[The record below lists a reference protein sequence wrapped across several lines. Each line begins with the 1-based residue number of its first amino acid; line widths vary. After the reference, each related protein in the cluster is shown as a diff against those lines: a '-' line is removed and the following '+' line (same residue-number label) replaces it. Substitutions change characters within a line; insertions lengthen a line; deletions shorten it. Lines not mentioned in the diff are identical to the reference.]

1 MGERVGDG
9 EGSNGSG
16 RRRRIIVAIT
26 GATGA
31 TYGVQLLKKLGAS
44 AGVETHLVISDA
56 ASLTLHQELGL
67 QRRDVEALAHVVHRN
82 RDIGAT
88 IASGSFTSDG
98 MVIAPCSM
106 KTLAAVAHGL
116 SDNLVTRAADV
127 VLKERRRLV
136 LMVRETPFNLA
147 HLRNMTAVTEMG
159 GIVFPPLPS
168 FYHRPASIEEMV
180 EHTVERVL
188 DLLGIENAQAARWGG
203 MKNGVKQD
211 PPAD

>member
-1 MGERVGDG
+1 MADPGP
-9 EGSNGSG
+9 
-16 RRRRIIVAIT
+16 RRIVVAIT

-31 TYGVQLLKKLGAS
+31 IYGVQLLRRLA
-44 AGVETHLVISDA
+44 AVPGVETHLVISDA
-56 ASLTLHQELGL
+56 ATLTLHQEVGL

-82 RDIGAT
+82 REIGAS
-88 IASGSFTSDG
+88 IASGSFQTAG

-116 SDNLVTRAADV
+116 SDNLIARAADV
-127 VLKERRRLV
+127 VLKERRRLI

-168 FYHRPASIEEMV
+168 FYHRPATIAEMV
-180 EHTVERVL
+180 DHTVARVM
-188 DLLGIENAQAARWGG
+188 DLLGVTNDLAPRWGG
-203 MKNGVKQD
+203 MKDDGGAV
-211 PPAD
+211 

>member
-1 MGERVGDG
+1 M
-9 EGSNGSG
+9 SN
-16 RRRRIIVAIT
+16 RPRRIIVAIT

-31 TYGVQLLKKLGAS
+31 VYGVQLLKRLGATP
-44 AGVETHLVISDA
+44 GVETHLVLSDA
-56 ASLTLHQELGL
+56 ATLTLHQELGL
-67 QRRDVEALAHVVHRN
+67 QRRDAEALAHVVHRN
-82 RDIGAT
+82 RDIGAS
-88 IASGSFTSDG
+88 IASGSFQTDG

-116 SDNLVTRAADV
+116 SDNLVARAADV

-168 FYHRPASIEEMV
+168 FYHRPATIEEMV
-180 EHTVERVL
+180 EHTVDRAV
-188 DLLGIENAQAARWGG
+188 DLLGLDNAHAPRWGG
-203 MKNGVKQD
+203 MKGA
-211 PPAD
+211 ADA